1 MALSDILA
9 AVEETG
15 VAAFVRENP
24 YAFPGLEA
32 AHVIAIML
40 VVGSIAFL
48 DLRLIGL
55 SSRSHAVT
63 KVSNEVLP
71 WTWVAF
77 VVAVVTGAALFT
89 GQAGAYAS
97 NLQFQ
102 IKMALMLAAGA
113 NMLVFHL
120 FAWRGVRRWNTAVA
134 TPPTAKIA
142 GLLSLAFWIGVVI
155 CGRWVGWTVSA
166 SPF

>member
-1 MALSDILA
+1 MALLDAFS
-9 AVEETG
+9 AVEDTG

-24 YAFPGLEA
+24 YAFPVLEA
-32 AHVIAIML
+32 FHVISVML
-40 VVGSIAFL
+40 VVGSIAML
-48 DLRLIGL
+48 DLRLLGV

-63 KVSNEVLP
+63 KINDEVLP
-71 WTWVAF
+71 WTWTAF
-77 VVAVVTGAALFT
+77 AISVVTGVLLLT

-102 IKMALMLAAGA
+102 MKMILMAAAGVNLA
-113 NMLVFHL
+113 VFHFL
-120 FAWRGVRRWNTAVA
+120 TWRSVHHWNEAVA
-134 TPPTAKIA
+134 TPPAAKIA
-142 GLLSLAFWIGVVI
+142 ALLSLSFWIGVVI